1 MNIQVFDTSN
11 QIVARVPLPQLPLIT
26 TDGMFEG
33 AVGLPSTITT
43 GNYSVKVQTDRY
55 LRKLVPGIQQI
66 VAGQQVSV
74 TPVQMIAG
82 DTNNDNVLN
91 VLDYN
96 ALLDCGYGELNPLP
110 MNDPNSTFNSSN
122 CQVHQP
128 TADVDLNDDGIINST
143 DYNLFLRELSVQN
156 GD

>member
-1 MNIQVFDTSN
+1 
-11 QIVARVPLPQLPLIT
+11 
-26 TDGMFEG
+26 MFEG
-33 AVGLPSTITT
+33 AVGLPSSVKT
-43 GNYSVKVQTDRY
+43 GNYSIKVQTDRY
-55 LRKLVPGIQQI
+55 LKKLVPGIQQI

-82 DTNNDNVLN
+82 DTNNDNVIN

-96 ALLDCGYGELNPLP
+96 AMLDCGYGALNPLP
-110 MNDPNSTFNSSN
+110 MNDPNSAFHSTN
-122 CQVHQP
+122 CQIHTP
-128 TADVDLNDDGIINST
+128 AEDVDINDDGIINST